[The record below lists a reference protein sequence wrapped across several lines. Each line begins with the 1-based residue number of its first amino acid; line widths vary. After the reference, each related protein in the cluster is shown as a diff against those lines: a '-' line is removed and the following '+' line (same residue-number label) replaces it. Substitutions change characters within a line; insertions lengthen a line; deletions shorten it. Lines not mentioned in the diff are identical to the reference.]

1 LKSSPERVEDILPEE
16 RDGNAMDK
24 MIRRQNT
31 LFILFFTVFII
42 LTTSLPLR
50 ILAFEKVYSN
60 SLGME
65 FVLIPAG
72 TFIMGSPLNEPYRD
86 KGEIQ
91 HKVRISNPFYMQT
104 TEVTLD
110 QWRALMG
117 EKLFGK
123 RKGPGNMPVV
133 KVSWHDCMDFIK
145 KLNAL
150 SEWSYRLPTEAE
162 WEYACRAG
170 SSTAYSWGNTID
182 CGKAM
187 YENNSL
193 KSSECLDYVKSRGL
207 AIDRPAPVKSYHSNA
222 WGLYDMHGNVWE
234 WCHDWYGDYTISA
247 KINPLGPDSG
257 TMRVRRGGSWFKDEY
272 SCRSANRN
280 SGHPG
285 SRFQTTGFRLVGQKM
300 ADQAY
305 SEGGP

>member
-1 LKSSPERVEDILPEE
+1 
-16 RDGNAMDK
+16 MDK
-24 MIRRQNT
+24 MIRRPSII
-31 LFILFFTVFII
+31 FILFFTVFII
-42 LTTSLPLR
+42 LTASLPLR

-60 SLGME
+60 SLGMA
-65 FVLIPAG
+65 FILIPAG
-72 TFIMGSPLNEPYRD
+72 TFIMGSPSNEPYRD
-86 KGEIQ
+86 KREIQ
-91 HKVRISNPFYMQT
+91 HTVRISNPFYIQA
-104 TEVTLD
+104 TEVTLA

-117 EKLFGK
+117 KKLFGR
-123 RKGPGNMPVV
+123 RKGPGNLPVV

-170 SSTAYSWGNTID
+170 TFTAYNWGNTID

-187 YENNSL
+187 YGNNSL
-193 KSSECLDYVKSRGL
+193 KSSECLDYVKSEGL
-207 AIDRPAPVKSYHSNA
+207 AIDKPAPVKSYHPNA

-234 WCHDWYGDYTISA
+234 WCYDWYGDYTISA

-257 TMRVRRGGSWFKDEY
+257 TMRVRRGGSWFKHGY

-280 SGHPG
+280 SSHPG
-285 SRFQTTGFRLVGQKM
+285 SRFQTTGFRLVGQKVT
-300 ADQAY
+300 DQAY

>member
-1 LKSSPERVEDILPEE
+1 
-16 RDGNAMDK
+16 MDK

-31 LFILFFTVFII
+31 LFILFFTAFII

-50 ILAFEKVYSN
+50 ILAFEKVFRN

-72 TFIMGSPLNEPYRD
+72 TFIMGSPLNEPNRD
-86 KGEIQ
+86 KREIQ

-117 EKLFGK
+117 KKLFGQ

-207 AIDRPAPVKSYHSNA
+207 AIDQPAPVKSYHSNA

-257 TMRVRRGGSWFKDEY
+257 GPDSGTMRVRRGGSWFKYEY

-285 SRFQTTGFRLVGQKM
+285 SRFQTTGFRLVAQKV